1 MTLRICLVSDL
12 HHGKDNLRREF
23 GDGSHGSKA
32 INLLKKV
39 MLKKENSGPII
50 SLGDM
55 IREESKAIDTKRLI
69 EVRELL
75 GKNAKVV
82 IGNHDVKFL
91 NDKEIKKCLNISRF
105 YYSFIAQQVQFIVLY
120 SWARKRNGK
129 YGDVVIKKRQV
140 KWLFSTL
147 AKATLPVIVLNHYP
161 LDEQD
166 ITGVPYEEF
175 FRKCPHR
182 IAVANRSH
190 IRKIFEKSKKVIA
203 VFSGHLHRKNKTV
216 IHGIPY
222 YSVPSLTENRTNR
235 PCGEWMLAEIDG
247 CNVQVK
253 NKIL

>member
-1 MTLRICLVSDL
+1 MTLRICFMSDL
-12 HHGKDNLRREF
+12 HHGRNSLRKEY
-23 GDGSHGSKA
+23 GDGTHGMASKM
-32 INLLKKV
+32 LLGKLVSKN
-39 MLKKENSGPII
+39 KTADII
-50 SLGDM
+50 VSLGDM
-55 IREESKAIDTKRLI
+55 IREESVVADAKRLTK
-69 EVRELL
+69 VRALL
-75 GKNAKVV
+75 GKDAKVV

-105 YYSFIAQQVQFIVLY
+105 YYSFIAKDVQFIVLY
-120 SWARKRNGK
+120 SWARKHHGR

-140 KWLFSTL
+140 RWLSSTL
-147 AKATLPVIVLNHYP
+147 AKANLPVIILNHYP

-175 FRKCPHR
+175 FRKYPHR

-222 YSVPSLTENRTNR
+222 YSVPSLTENKANR
-235 PCGEWMLAEIDG
+235 PCGEWTLAEING
-247 CNVQVK
+247 RHVQVTQK
-253 NKIL
+253 K